1 MSDAPSSTV
10 SSALRRPSTSSETS
24 SLSSASTA
32 YTTYKDREGQ
42 PLLLDGSINGSING
56 NVHERKAKRGLRQ
69 KARDMVH
76 DMGSPPTAR
85 QDAKDGRP
93 TLNHAP
99 LGGMVGEPVMRQGK
113 I

>member
-1 MSDAPSSTV
+1 MSDAPSTV

-32 YTTYKDREGQ
+32 YTTYKDKEGQ
-42 PLLLDGSINGSING
+42 PLLDG

-85 QDAKDGRP
+85 QDAKDGKP

-99 LGGMVGEPVMRQGK
+99 LGGMVGEPMTRPGK

>member
-32 YTTYKDREGQ
+32 YTTYKDKEGQ
-42 PLLLDGSINGSING
+42 PLPSSS
-56 NVHERKAKRGLRQ
+56 VYERKAKRGLRQ

-85 QDAKDGRP
+85 QDAKDGKP

-99 LGGMVGEPVMRQGK
+99 LGGMVGEPMMRPGK

>member
-1 MSDAPSSTV
+1 MSDAPSNTT
-10 SSALRRPSTSSETS
+10 SALRRPSTSSETS

-32 YTTYKDREGQ
+32 YTYSKEKEGQ
-42 PLLLDGSINGSING
+42 PLLDI
-56 NVHERKAKRGLRQ
+56 HERKVKRGLRQ

-85 QDAKDGRP
+85 QDAKDGKV

-99 LGGMVGEPVMRQGK
+99 LGGMIGEPMARPGK

>member
-1 MSDAPSSTV
+1 MSSDAPSSSTSS

-32 YTTYKDREGQ
+32 YTTYKDKEGQ
-42 PLLLDGSINGSING
+42 PLLLDANAS
-56 NVHERKAKRGLRQ
+56 VHERKIKRGLRQ

-85 QDAKDGRP
+85 QDAKDGKP

-99 LGGMVGEPVMRQGK
+99 LGGMVGEPLMRPGK

>member
-1 MSDAPSSTV
+1 MSDAPSSTTT

-32 YTTYKDREGQ
+32 YTTYKDKEGQ
-42 PLLLDGSINGSING
+42 PLLLDGGS
-56 NVHERKAKRGLRQ
+56 VHERKIKRGLRQ

-85 QDAKDGRP
+85 QDAKDGKP

-99 LGGMVGEPVMRQGK
+99 LGGMVGEPMMRPGK

>member
-1 MSDAPSSTV
+1 MSDAPANTT
-10 SSALRRPSTSSETS
+10 SALRRPSTSSETS

-32 YTTYKDREGQ
+32 STAYTTYSYTKEGQ
-42 PLLLDGSINGSING
+42 PLLDI
-56 NVHERKAKRGLRQ
+56 HERKAKRGLRQ

-76 DMGSPPTAR
+76 DMGNPPTAR
-85 QDAKDGRP
+85 QDAKDGKE

-99 LGGMVGEPVMRQGK
+99 LGGMIGEPMMRPGK

>member
-1 MSDAPSSTV
+1 MSDAPSSTTTS

-32 YTTYKDREGQ
+32 YTTYKDKEGQ
-42 PLLLDGSINGSING
+42 PLLPDG
-56 NVHERKAKRGLRQ
+56 VHERKIKRGLRQ

-85 QDAKDGRP
+85 QDAKDGKP

-99 LGGMVGEPVMRQGK
+99 LGGMVGEPMMRPGK

>member
-1 MSDAPSSTV
+1 MSDAPSSTTTS

-32 YTTYKDREGQ
+32 YTTYKDKEGQ
-42 PLLLDGSINGSING
+42 PLLPD
-56 NVHERKAKRGLRQ
+56 VHERKIKRGLRQ

-85 QDAKDGRP
+85 QDAKDGKP

-99 LGGMVGEPVMRQGK
+99 LGGMVGEPMMRPGK

>member
-1 MSDAPSSTV
+1 MSDAPSNTA
-10 SSALRRPSTSSETS
+10 SALRRPSTSSETS

-32 YTTYKDREGQ
+32 YTTYKDKEGQ
-42 PLLLDGSINGSING
+42 PLLDVN
-56 NVHERKAKRGLRQ
+56 ERKVKRGLRQ

-85 QDAKDGRP
+85 QDAKDGKV

-99 LGGMVGEPVMRQGK
+99 LGGMVGEPMMRPGK

>member
-1 MSDAPSSTV
+1 MSDAPSTTTT

-32 YTTYKDREGQ
+32 YTTYKDKEGQ
-42 PLLLDGSINGSING
+42 PLLPD
-56 NVHERKAKRGLRQ
+56 VHERKIKRGLRQ

-85 QDAKDGRP
+85 QDAKDGKP

-99 LGGMVGEPVMRQGK
+99 LGGMVGEPMMRPGK

>member
-1 MSDAPSSTV
+1 MSDAPSSTTTS

-32 YTTYKDREGQ
+32 YTTYKDKEGQ
-42 PLLLDGSINGSING
+42 PLLLDGS
-56 NVHERKAKRGLRQ
+56 VHERKIKRGLRQ

-85 QDAKDGRP
+85 QDAKDGKP

-99 LGGMVGEPVMRQGK
+99 LGGMVGEPMMRPGK

>member
-1 MSDAPSSTV
+1 MSDAPSNTA
-10 SSALRRPSTSSETS
+10 SALRRPSTSSETS

-32 YTTYKDREGQ
+32 YAKEREGQ
-42 PLLLDGSINGSING
+42 PLLEM
-56 NVHERKAKRGLRQ
+56 HERKAKRGLRQ

-85 QDAKDGRP
+85 QDAKDGKT

-99 LGGMVGEPVMRQGK
+99 LGGLMGEPMARPGR

>member
-1 MSDAPSSTV
+1 MSDAAPSTV
-10 SSALRRPSTSSETS
+10 SSSALRRPSTSSDTS

-32 YTTYKDREGQ
+32 YTYKDKEGQ
-42 PLLLDGSINGSING
+42 PLLD
-56 NVHERKAKRGLRQ
+56 VHERKIKRGLRQ

-85 QDAKDGRP
+85 QDAKDGKP

-99 LGGMVGEPVMRQGK
+99 LGGMVGEPMMRPGR

>member
-1 MSDAPSSTV
+1 MSDAPSDAPSNAA
-10 SSALRRPSTSSETS
+10 SALRRPSTSSETS

-32 YTTYKDREGQ
+32 YTTYTKEREGQ
-42 PLLLDGSINGSING
+42 PLLDI
-56 NVHERKAKRGLRQ
+56 HERKVKRGLRQ

-85 QDAKDGRP
+85 QDAKDGKP

-99 LGGMVGEPVMRQGK
+99 LGGMIGEPMARPGK

>member
-1 MSDAPSSTV
+1 MSDAPATTT
-10 SSALRRPSTSSETS
+10 SALRRPSTSSETS

-32 YTTYKDREGQ
+32 YTTYSYTKEGQ
-42 PLLLDGSINGSING
+42 PLLDI
-56 NVHERKAKRGLRQ
+56 HERKAKRGLRQ

-76 DMGSPPTAR
+76 DMGNPPTAR
-85 QDAKDGRP
+85 QDAKDGKE

-99 LGGMVGEPVMRQGK
+99 MGGMIGEPMMRPGK